1 MKQNYCVMKF
11 IIIVFITFSY
21 FQSSFAQK
29 SSLQSGPMVGYS
41 TMREVLLWVQ
51 SNKPTAVHFEYW
63 DKNTPKKRMKT
74 ESYQTKKEDAFV
86 AKISVGGL
94 EPSTRYEYELFM
106 NGKKIVR
113 NYPLTFQ
120 TQELWQY
127 RKDPPNFKFAF
138 GSCFYVNEPK
148 YDRPGTPYGGGYE
161 ILASIYEKKPDFM
174 VWGGDNIYLREVD
187 FDSPSGILHRNTHT
201 RSLPELQ
208 PLLGSTHHYATWD
221 DHDFGWND
229 ADRSYPFKDL
239 TANAFKLFWGN
250 PNYGVGT
257 DGKGISGTFSWGD
270 AEFFLLDNRY
280 FKTPNDNKVFKKEL
294 LGEKQLQWVI
304 DALTYS
310 SATFKF
316 IVIGGQTINPAQV
329 YENYANY
336 AEERQRLLQ
345 LIREAKIKGVFFL
358 SGDRH
363 STELSMLKENDKV
376 YPLYDLTVSPL
387 TSGTGN
393 PEKEPNTAR
402 VPNTLVVE
410 KNFST
415 IEISGDAKNRKLSI
429 SIFNTAGK
437 QLWQKEILAN
447 DLD

>member
-21 FQSSFAQK
+21 FQSSFAQE
-29 SSLQSGPMVGYS
+29 SPLQSGPMVGYS

-51 SNKPTAVHFEYW
+51 SNKPTAVYFEYW
-63 DKNTPKKRMKT
+63 DKNTPQKRMKT
-74 ESYQTKKEDAFV
+74 EIYQTKKSDAFV
-86 AKISVGGL
+86 AKIAVDGL
-94 EPSTRYEYELFM
+94 EPDTRYEYELFM

-113 NYPLTFQ
+113 NYPLAFQ
-120 TQELWQY
+120 TQVLWQY

-161 ILASIYEKKPDFM
+161 VLTSIYEKKPDFM
-174 VWGGDNIYLREVD
+174 LWGGDNIYLREVD

-208 PLLGSTHHYATWD
+208 PLLGSTHHYAIWD

-294 LGEKQLQWVI
+294 LGEKQLQWLI

-345 LIREAKIKGVFFL
+345 LIREAKIKGVFFF

-415 IEISGDAKNRKLSI
+415 IEISGDAKNRKLTI
-429 SIFNTAGK
+429 SIFNTVGK
-437 QLWQKEILAN
+437 QLWQKEILAS